1 MELRSYSHLHFVQAI
16 KGGSVIKLLNV
27 ACGRPALTFKK
38 IEEIYKAGGAKHDD
52 SVPTPWSKEGSLFD
66 PNRVELENPLL
77 PGAERSTIIRDF
89 DTSVYN
95 CSTSD
100 EERNSD
106 SDDTSFCNTTL
117 KQIKESCKA
126 RKRKLAKYVNSSKE
140 SFENCFPLKQVYI
153 KLEPEEDEID
163 LEQPLNIW
171 KLKISMIKKRKRKCI
186 RTDMST
192 SSQSAINDPNFSQPI
207 GNLPTPI
214 DATVEVNEP
223 NYFDFQTMT
232 RVAAD
237 SSFDYNEPVDS
248 CGEVINKAHVTA
260 GECDLE
266 TDVSM
271 SSTEEQYCVV
281 NEASYEPNYFD
292 FQTVTPVAA
301 DSSFDYIE
309 PVDSCGVGI
318 NKVHVTAGEC
328 DLETDV
334 SMSSTKEQCCVV
346 NEASY
351 EFLECADPESVHDL
365 EVSGWE
371 IVNVECQEIIN
382 YNFPDSQITEFE
394 NERYIIHP
402 PLDIIPPQ
410 PISVIKDYDSYMSDI
425 SHSHPSIYQI
435 SWPSSSE
442 NQVQGIHMDI
452 DNRLQCMEII
462 DVDGDCLLENC
473 TTDDLPS
480 YQEGSTSSPAI
491 DCIIGNRLQ
500 CMEIIDV
507 DGECRLENCT
517 TDDLP
522 SYQESGT
529 ISPFSNGGFSQSS
542 NPCPSPDKPFVSVAE
557 DSPLAE
563 DKQLPLS
570 ACAHAVRNCSTA
582 IHPVDITEELTPSDY
597 EGQQQSKLVCR
608 PERLLS
614 TRKVISPTSRERLCK
629 AMQANELHDDEHT
642 ECRGKL
648 WFGKQTEDTVVK
660 AEGCY
665 KIRRAGVTINMKQV
679 PCKPKYDKKGSHSK
693 GILKGSHLSSAVPS
707 LSTRCTSSGSLSQS
721 AIAFSQRQMQDIE
734 SLATK
739 LTGELSSMKDIVNE
753 LLHSQAFPATA
764 PNHDMDKVTMAIKNA
779 TKAEETTKRWLSI
792 MARDCNRFC
801 KIMNLSETRSTA
813 SGNVVHKDK
822 KKITFAD
829 EAGGKLCHVKVFKDD
844 TDSEPESSEI
854 EK

>member
-1 MELRSYSHLHFVQAI
+1 MELRSYNHLHFVQAI

-27 ACGRPALTFKK
+27 ACGRPVLTFKK

-66 PNRVELENPLL
+66 PNRVKLENPLL

-106 SDDTSFCNTTL
+106 LDDASFGNTTL

-163 LEQPLNIW
+163 LEQPLSIW

-192 SSQSAINDPNFSQPI
+192 SSQSAINDQNISQPI

-214 DATVEVNEP
+214 DTTAEVNEP

-292 FQTVTPVAA
+292 FQTMTPVAA
-301 DSSFDYIE
+301 DSSVDYNE

-334 SMSSTKEQCCVV
+334 PMSSTKEQCCVV

-351 EFLECADPESVHDL
+351 ECLECADPESVHDL

-371 IVNVECQEIIN
+371 LVNVECQEIIN
-382 YNFPDSQITEFE
+382 YNFLDSQITEFE

-410 PISVIKDYDSYMSDI
+410 PISVIKDYDSYMSGI
-425 SHSHPSIYQI
+425 SHSYPSIYQI
-435 SWPSSSE
+435 SWPSSSD

-452 DNRLQCMEII
+452 DNRLQCTEII

-491 DCIIGNRLQ
+491 GCIIGNRLQ

-517 TDDLP
+517 ADDLP
-522 SYQESGT
+522 SYQEAGT

-542 NPCPSPDKPFVSVAE
+542 NPCPSPDKPSVSVAE

-582 IHPVDITEELTPSDY
+582 IHPVDVTEELTPSDY
-597 EGQQQSKLVCR
+597 EDHQQSKLVCR

-614 TRKVISPTSRERLCK
+614 TRKVISPTSRERLRK
-629 AMQANELHDDEHT
+629 AMQASELHDDKHT

-648 WFGKQTEDTVVK
+648 WFGKQTENTVVK

-764 PNHDMDKVTMAIKNA
+764 PNHDMDKVTMAIQNA

-801 KIMNLSETRSTA
+801 KIMNLSETHSIA